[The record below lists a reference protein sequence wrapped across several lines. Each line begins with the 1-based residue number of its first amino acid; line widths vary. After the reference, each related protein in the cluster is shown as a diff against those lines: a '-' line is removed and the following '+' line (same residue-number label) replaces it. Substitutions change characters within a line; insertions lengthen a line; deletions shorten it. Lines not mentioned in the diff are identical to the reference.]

1 MTDLRHPPSAMRF
14 VLFLVLLAAT
24 VGLATAQEQN
34 DTAYRIGPEDILEV
48 VVWKNTE
55 VSRTVPV
62 RPDGMISLP
71 LVNDVRAAG
80 LTPMQ
85 LRDVLIKGLADY
97 IPNAEVTVIVTQVR
111 SFKVSV
117 LGEVANPSRYQLQSR
132 ATVLDA
138 LAMAGGFREFA
149 KRSRIVILR
158 QDGDTMRRLRFDYDD
173 VVDGDAGAENF
184 VLQPDDIILVP

>member
-1 MTDLRHPPSAMRF
+1 MIPTRCLTTLAA
-14 VLFLVLLAAT
+14 LLALT
-24 VGLATAQEQN
+24 IGPATAQEQN
-34 DTAYRIGPEDILEV
+34 GDAYRIGPEDILEI
-48 VVWKNTE
+48 VVWKNEE

-71 LVNDVRAAG
+71 LVKDVHAAG

-85 LRDVLIKGLADY
+85 LRESLTERLAEY

-117 LGEVANPSRYQLQSR
+117 LGEVANPARYQLQSYT
-132 ATVLDA
+132 TVLDA
-138 LAMAGGFREFA
+138 LAMAGGLSEFA

-158 QDGDTMRRLRFDYDD
+158 RDGDTMQRLRFDYKD
-173 VVDGDAGAENF
+173 VVDGDEGAENF
-184 VLQPDDIILVP
+184 LLQPDDIILVP